1 MCCQAAAQLQIE
13 TFTEDHMN
21 VLFDIVDTAHVHFF
35 KSIIQ
40 RLQQEGHSVIVTA
53 RQKDITIELLKKL
66 DIDYISISKCGSG
79 LFGLA
84 WELVVRYF
92 RMFGVV
98 RKFKPDV
105 MLAKNG
111 GASIGLIGALFG
123 VPRLVLEDTE
133 HAKLQRAMGLPFATR
148 IITGT
153 GYLYDHGKKQR
164 RFNGVWVQSF
174 LNADF
179 TPDPVRLQECGI
191 DTEKPYIVVRTVA
204 WEAAH
209 DIGYK
214 GISLEKLREIVE
226 KLGRFGR
233 VLLCSET
240 QLPPDLQ
247 EYRNPAPSEDVH
259 HLLALASLYI
269 GEGASM
275 AAEAAVLGTPAV
287 YYNPLGLGYL
297 QAMEKEYG
305 LVKNAASLDDAII
318 IAENLLKKADLA
330 EEWERNKEK
339 FLADSDDLVDVM
351 LDEIKTQATKK
362 QRPDQG

>member
-1 MCCQAAAQLQIE
+1 MR
-13 TFTEDHMN
+13 
-21 VLFDIVDTAHVHFF
+21 VLFDMVDTAHVHFF
-35 KSIIQ
+35 TPIIR
-40 RLQQEGHSVIVTA
+40 RLRQEGHSVLVTA
-53 RQKDITIELLKKL
+53 RQKDITVELLEKL
-66 DIDYISISKCGSG
+66 DIDYVTISKRGSG

-133 HAKLQRAMGLPFATR
+133 HAKLQRAIGLPFATR

-153 GYLYDHGKKQR
+153 GYLHDHGKKQR

-179 TPDPVRLQECGI
+179 IPDAERLHKAGI
-191 DTEKPYIVVRTVA
+191 DTDKPYIVVRTVA

-209 DIGYK
+209 DIGHDGTSADILK
-214 GISLEKLREIVE
+214 NVVE
-226 KLGRFGR
+226 RLGPFGR
-233 VLLCSET
+233 ILLCSET
-240 QLPPDLQ
+240 ALPAEL
-247 EYRNPAPSEDVH
+247 EAYRNPAASEDVH
-259 HLLALASLYI
+259 HLLAFATLYI

-287 YYNPLGLGYL
+287 YSNPLKLGYMI
-297 QAMEKEYG
+297 AMEADYG
-305 LVKNAASLDDAII
+305 LVCNSASIEEGVK
-318 IAENLLKKADLA
+318 IAEKLLEKENLA
-330 EEWERNKEK
+330 EEWKEKQQK
-339 FLADSDDLVDVM
+339 FLAESDDLVEVM
-351 LDEIKTQATKK
+351 LEEIMGAGAKNKGI
-362 QRPDQG
+362 DN